1 MTAMSLRP
9 TESAPWWHD
18 AFAACVSAF
27 SSDAP
32 QELDRAATL
41 LSAHR
46 SEFVSQ
52 PPDVEKA
59 IDALDALGDRCDAPT
74 FEAWHRLLWVEVG
87 LSGNG
92 IDYHDVRNSFLP
104 DVLERRIGIPI
115 SLSVIAIEVGR
126 RLGLP
131 VFGVGV
137 PGHFLVG
144 FGPTPHGASG
154 EAIRYVDPFNG
165 GSVLNADG
173 ARQRF
178 DTMFGPGHIFLSEYL
193 QPVGASGILVR
204 MCANLKQNYARER
217 DIAGLRDIMR
227 LRTCLPDVSITEGR
241 ELVRLLHASG
251 SPTDALQVCDQI
263 EAQHPSAKN
272 LIDHE
277 RDRVIAQFN

>member
-1 MTAMSLRP
+1 M
-9 TESAPWWHD
+9 
-18 AFAACVSAF
+18 
-27 SSDAP
+27 
-32 QELDRAATL
+32 
-41 LSAHR
+41 
-46 SEFVSQ
+46 
-52 PPDVEKA
+52 
-59 IDALDALGDRCDAPT
+59 
-74 FEAWHRLLWVEVG
+74 
-87 LSGNG
+87 
-92 IDYHDVRNSFLP
+92 
-104 DVLERRIGIPI
+104 
-115 SLSVIAIEVGR
+115 
-126 RLGLP
+126 
-131 VFGVGV
+131 
-137 PGHFLVG
+137 
-144 FGPTPHGASG
+144 
-154 EAIRYVDPFNG
+154 
-165 GSVLNADG
+165 LNADG

-193 QPVGASGILVR
+193 QPVGASSILVR